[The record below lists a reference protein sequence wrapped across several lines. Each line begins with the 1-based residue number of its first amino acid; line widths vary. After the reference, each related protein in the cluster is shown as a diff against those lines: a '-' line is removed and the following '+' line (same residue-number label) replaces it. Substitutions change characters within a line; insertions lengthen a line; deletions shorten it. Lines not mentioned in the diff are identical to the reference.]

1 MCGSFWNGVVSESF
15 MCFTVMDSKCML
27 VYGNVFR
34 RHVYRVVVCMLLK
47 PAEWEERPAL
57 PPGVDDARKRC
68 TARSSRKAAA
78 SAICCSRS
86 SIKAAELA
94 IRGIISSKK
103 ATESAIRGIISS
115 KRRLNQQSEA
125 GFKQNISRI

>member
-1 MCGSFWNGVVSESF
+1 MRFKDIE
-15 MCFTVMDSKCML
+15 
-27 VYGNVFR
+27 
-34 RHVYRVVVCMLLK
+34 
-47 PAEWEERPAL
+47 PAEREERPAL

-68 TARSSRKAAA
+68 TARSSKKAAA
-78 SAICCSRS
+78 SAICYGRS
-86 SIKAAELA
+86 NIKAAELA

-125 GFKQNISRI
+125 GFRQDMSRI

>member
-1 MCGSFWNGVVSESF
+1 

-47 PAEWEERPAL
+47 PAEWERPAL

-68 TARSSRKAAA
+68 TAISSKKGAA
-78 SAICCSRS
+78 SAICC
-86 SIKAAELA
+86 
-94 IRGIISSKK
+94 G
-103 ATESAIRGIISS
+103 
-115 KRRLNQQSEA
+115 RRLLQTQHKGSRLGDQSEERRNLQSA
-125 GFKQNISRI
+125 